1 MFPENPLVFHIYT
14 IVFPFLSH
22 MYHVSSA
29 KLGLS
34 TSLWLDA
41 KGAKGLLE
49 IDLCLDQQLTDMGP
63 NLTRL
68 GNSVRSEAPLR
79 LPIFCWEYGYQKSL
93 RNEDHG

>member
-1 MFPENPLVFHIYT
+1 MFPAQN
-14 IVFPFLSH
+14 
-22 MYHVSSA
+22 
-29 KLGLS
+29 KLS

-63 NLTRL
+63 NLTHR